1 MIVGKGLIAKSFKK
15 FLFLYK
21 NDVIFASGLSN
32 STSKK
37 KNEFQRELIL
47 LEKIINNNQKKK
59 IFYFSTLDVLR
70 KKKTDYIIH
79 KKKIEKILIKRK
91 NSLILRLPQVIGHSE
106 NQFTTYNFLK
116 FNLKKKNKITIY
128 PNYYRNFIDVD
139 DIPLIINKIKKNNIK
154 SKFINIFCYKSIKIL
169 YLVNMIVKKYKLR
182 NFKFEINLKNDNFY
196 KSLKKF
202 KNTSYFSVCK
212 KKYYINMFNKYL

>member
-37 KNEFQRELIL
+37 KNDFQRELIL

-70 KKKTDYIIH
+70 KKK
-79 KKKIEKILIKRK
+79 
-91 NSLILRLPQVIGHSE
+91 P
-106 NQFTTYNFLK
+106 
-116 FNLKKKNKITIY
+116 IT
-128 PNYYRNFIDVD
+128 
-139 DIPLIINKIKKNNIK
+139 
-154 SKFINIFCYKSIKIL
+154 
-169 YLVNMIVKKYKLR
+169 
-182 NFKFEINLKNDNFY
+182 
-196 KSLKKF
+196 
-202 KNTSYFSVCK
+202 
-212 KKYYINMFNKYL
+212 